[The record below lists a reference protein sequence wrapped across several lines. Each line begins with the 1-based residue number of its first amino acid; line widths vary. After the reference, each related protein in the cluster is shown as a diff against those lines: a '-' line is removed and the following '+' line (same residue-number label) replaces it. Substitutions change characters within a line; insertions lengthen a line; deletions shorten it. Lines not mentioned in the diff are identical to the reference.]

1 MKLEKIKK
9 LFTELGKYSIIT
21 IVVIAA
27 FFLGKFYE
35 SFKNSSNNED
45 KVVITKIER
54 SDVNIA
60 IDENNHLIVIDKK
73 TGDYVIYQDS
83 IGNSIF
89 KLYAK
94 NIWAQHTESK

>member
-9 LFTELGKYSIIT
+9 VFTELGKYSIIT
-21 IVVIAA
+21 IVIIAA

-35 SFKNSSNNED
+35 SFQNKNDIE

-60 IDENNHLIVIDKK
+60 IDENNHLMIIDRK

-94 NIWAQHTESK
+94 NIWAQHSEK

>member
-9 LFTELGKYSIIT
+9 VFTELGKYSIIT
-21 IVVIAA
+21 IVIIAA

-35 SFKNSSNNED
+35 SFQNKNDIE

-60 IDENNHLIVIDKK
+60 IDENNHLMIIDRK
-73 TGDYVIYQDS
+73 TGDYVIY
-83 IGNSIF
+83 
-89 KLYAK
+89 
-94 NIWAQHTESK
+94 

>member
-21 IVVIAA
+21 IVIIAA

-35 SFKNSSNNED
+35 SFQNKNDIE

-60 IDENNHLIVIDKK
+60 IDENNHLMIIDRK

-94 NIWAQHTESK
+94 NIWAQHSEK